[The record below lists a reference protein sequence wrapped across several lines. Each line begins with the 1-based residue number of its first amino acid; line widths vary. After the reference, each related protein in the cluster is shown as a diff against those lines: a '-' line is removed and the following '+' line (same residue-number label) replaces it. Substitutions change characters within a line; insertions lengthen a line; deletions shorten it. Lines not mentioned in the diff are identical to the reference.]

1 MNERNRTKFTVLGML
16 ALQDLS
22 GYEIIKLIQTSTEHF
37 WSESVGQIYPAL
49 AQCVTEGLALC
60 HDELASKSTRGK
72 KIYSITPAGRKVL
85 TEWLKKTP
93 KNASVRNELLLKLF
107 FGHNTDTKDTIY
119 HVRHRQKE
127 IESTLVSYEAMK
139 KELIDIHHDSPHLN
153 YWLITLNYGITLSEA
168 ELSWCVN
175 TLKSLENEV

>member
-1 MNERNRTKFTVLGML
+1 MSERNRTKFTVLGML

-49 AQCVTEGLALC
+49 SKCVTDGFAVCNE
-60 HDELASKSTRGK
+60 ELASKSSRGK

-107 FGHNTDTKDTIY
+107 FGNNTDTKDTIH

-127 IESTLVSYEAMK
+127 IESTLVAYKTMK
-139 KELIDIHHDSPHLN
+139 KELIDIHHDSPHLK

-168 ELSWCVN
+168 ELSWCEY
-175 TLKSLENEV
+175 TLKTLENGV